1 MSSYWCLQID
11 LHLRFIANNIWESR
25 NIGVSLLYI
34 NGKVKL
40 NNRIMKQTLRVIIVG
55 LILGLVSQTTFAQYA
70 TETQQEM
77 KTESPAPVSNGQFGV
92 DIGRTFMFTGA
103 SIAMTGVVLGA
114 LSDIVSGGG
123 DDLYGIALYSAIGC
137 GVGGMVALAGLPFSL
152 AGKLKMKRNGTSQM
166 RISSEGQN
174 GYVTNVALGFGLA
187 NTLSVDV
194 VRGYNFN
201 EHVFVGGGVG
211 CSAYL
216 YAEEGESYFDYVAIP
231 VYADFR
237 LTGGSK
243 RVTPYMD
250 TKVGCDVNGF
260 DLYAGIE
267 FGANIRSASGSHGDS
282 WWIGVKS
289 DCVDFEAQT
298 IGLTVGKSF

>member
-1 MSSYWCLQID
+1 MFTIVRKEELAQETYLFEIEAPRLAKSALPGQFLIVKMTEKSERIPLTISDYDVEKGTIIIV
-11 LHLRFIANNIWESR
+11 FKA
-25 NIGVSLLYI
+25 IGKST
-34 NGKVKL
+34 
-40 NNRIMKQTLRVIIVG
+40 RIMAEYNVG
-55 LILGLVSQTTFAQYA
+55 DKFA
-70 TETQQEM
+70 
-77 KTESPAPVSNGQFGV
+77 
-92 DIGRTFMFTGA
+92 
-103 SIAMTGVVLGA
+103 
-114 LSDIVSGGG
+114 
-123 DDLYGIALYSAIGC
+123 
-137 GVGGMVALAGLPFSL
+137 
-152 AGKLKMKRNGTSQM
+152 
-166 RISSEGQN
+166 
-174 GYVTNVALGFGLA
+174 
-187 NTLSVDV
+187 DV
-194 VRGYNFN
+194 VGPLGKPSEFVHLTDEERKNKRF
-201 EHVFVGGGVG
+201 VFVGGGVG

-216 YAEEGESYFDYVAIP
+216 YAEEGESYFESVAIP